1 MAELERQRRLFEVNE
16 VGI

>member
-1 MAELERQRRLFEVNE
+1 MAELERQRHLIEVNE